1 MLGYRANA
9 YHIRLGFQLSI
20 QCPSKPSKLNQAEL
34 EIVVMTPTA
43 MAKAANTVW
52 LAPVRSFAVPSL
64 NTTSSEGGGTAP
76 ELGISADTLGVL
88 TAIVWGGAVSKSQL
102 RSFFVCDVT
111 CSP

>member
-20 QCPSKPSKLNQAEL
+20 ECPSKPSKLNQAEL

-52 LAPVRSFAVPSL
+52 LAPVEEIVRFYVEAHEEL
-64 NTTSSEGGGTAP
+64 RGT
-76 ELGISADTLGVL
+76 
-88 TAIVWGGAVSKSQL
+88 QL
-102 RSFFVCDVT
+102 EHDFL
-111 CSP
+111 